1 MAELLAGKG
10 VEPNDIDALLKLLDE
25 CEMAQYAPNSDAER
39 HTTLNEAKRIIDMI
53 IR

>member
-10 VEPNDIDALLKLLDE
+10 VSPNDVEAFIKLLDE

-39 HTTLNEAKRIIDMI
+39 HATLQEAKRIIQTI